1 MVQTIFFIDYSWREE
16 KASRGCVILYT
27 FRRKLVDNL
36 LCLCGQPFLNSG
48 HQCVDDQDEN
58 DRNTNCES
66 TAAPEEDILDQ
77 NGCHDVVS
85 SDLFSTQ
92 QKIEILQKN
101 CVCLL
106 IADPINFDLARF
118 CYSHSKYFQLKQKD
132 HTLGLSMQSLV
143 ENIFNQE
150 FDKEMKLHYG

>member
-1 MVQTIFFIDYSWREE
+1 
-16 KASRGCVILYT
+16 
-27 FRRKLVDNL
+27 
-36 LCLCGQPFLNSG
+36 LNSG

-101 CVCLL
+101 CVGLL
-106 IADPINFDLARF
+106 KATPINFDLARF

-132 HTLGLSMQSLV
+132 HTLGLSMQNLV

-150 FDKEMKLHYG
+150 FDKEMKLYYG

>member
-1 MVQTIFFIDYSWREE
+1 MCENCD
-16 KASRGCVILYT
+16 
-27 FRRKLVDNL
+27 
-36 LCLCGQPFLNSG
+36 QPFLDWNHTCDYG
-48 HQCVDDQDEN
+48 DKNDDDK
-58 DRNTNCES
+58 NTNCES

-77 NGCHDVVS
+77 NGCHDFVS

-106 IADPINFDLARF
+106 KADPINFDLARF

-132 HTLGLSMQSLV
+132 HTLGLSMQNLV

-150 FDKEMKLHYG
+150 FDREMKLHYG